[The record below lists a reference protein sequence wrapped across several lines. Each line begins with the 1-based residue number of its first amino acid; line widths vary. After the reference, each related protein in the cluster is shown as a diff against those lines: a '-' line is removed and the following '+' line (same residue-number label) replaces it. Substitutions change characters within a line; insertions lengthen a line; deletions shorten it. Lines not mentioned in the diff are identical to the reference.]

1 MVRARSPRQ
10 CVAMNTTPHTSPIL
24 RAAGEGERAQQAHA
38 TITVKLDAAEAQDG
52 RVGGAEFTFP
62 PGFGP
67 PLHTHHAEDEIIQ
80 VLEGA
85 LRIVC
90 GDVDATLEAGGFAYL
105 PRGVPH
111 TFQVQGDAPARALTL
126 FTPGGVER
134 LFTVAPEEFE
144 AAAAGYEIE
153 FVGPPLDA

>member
-1 MVRARSPRQ
+1 M
-10 CVAMNTTPHTSPIL
+10 TSPII
-24 RAAGEGERAQQAHA
+24 RAPGEGERAQQANA
-38 TITVKLDAAEAQDG
+38 AVTVKLEAAAAQDARVGAAEF
-52 RVGGAEFTFP
+52 VFP

-67 PLHTHHAEDEIIQ
+67 PLHTHHAEDEILQ

-85 LRIVC
+85 LRVVC
-90 GDVDATLEAGGFAYL
+90 GDVDSTLEWGGFAYL

-111 TFQVQGDAPARALTL
+111 TFQVDGDAPARVLTL

-144 AAAAGYEIE
+144 AAAARYEIE
-153 FVGPPLDA
+153 FVGPPLGA